1 MSLVVLD
8 EILGVF
14 VKTSAADGKYPV
26 PDCEKLQLA
35 IQMQLSQK
43 VKSFSRFFLPFLKS
57 TSNFK
62 HFQKKDDCHS

>member
-1 MSLVVLD
+1 MSLLVLD

-43 VKSFSRFFLPFLKS
+43 VISFSRFFLPFLKS
-57 TSNFK
+57 TPNFK
-62 HFQKKDDCHS
+62 HFEKNDDCHS

>member
-1 MSLVVLD
+1 MSLLLLD
-8 EILGVF
+8 EILRVF

-26 PDCEKLQLA
+26 ADCEKLQLA

-43 VKSFSRFFLPFLKS
+43 VKSFSRFFLQFLKS

-62 HFQKKDDCHS
+62 HFEKKDDCHS